1 MHNKITKAVTASLM
15 AAAMLT
21 TTVATI
27 APMSVSAGQ
36 VLGENDFTYKALP
49 WHTCETNPA
58 KQTFELTSD
67 GTFHVTVKEPGGVAA
82 GGESRWDLQFRHR
95 NLTFKAGHTYK
106 IHWEVKVSRPGI
118 QINTKIGNIKG
129 DEEYWNNNNAGPHGG
144 GTWNPIITINSTE
157 WQKFDST
164 WTCPQNLEG
173 VEWAF
178 HYGGAGANQPTPC
191 TQSGDEIWFDNMSI
205 EDTTGSEGD
214 WKGGQDNLS
223 ALGVMNRDN
232 SGLENNYISVN
243 QVGYF
248 TKLAKVATL
257 GDNKGDKIHGSTSI

>member
-1 MHNKITKAVTASLM
+1 M
-15 AAAMLT
+15 A
-21 TTVATI
+21 
-27 APMSVSAGQ
+27 
-36 VLGENDFTYKALP
+36 
-49 WHTCETNPA
+49 
-58 KQTFELTSD
+58 
-67 GTFHVTVKEPGGVAA
+67 
-82 GGESRWDLQFRHR
+82 
-95 NLTFKAGHTYK
+95 
-106 IHWEVKVSRPGI
+106 
-118 QINTKIGNIKG
+118 
-129 DEEYWNNNNAGPHGG
+129 
-144 GTWNPIITINSTE
+144 
-157 WQKFDST
+157 KFDST

-248 TKLAKVATL
+248 TKLANVATL
-257 GDNKGDKIHGSTSI
+257 GDNKGDKIHGLHQLSLATRLWNLILLIMLLESQYIQVKQFRAVWMLIPETTYILLISLILQQQVSIISSAAIM